1 MTQELTV
8 LVWAAVLGLV
18 MVLLPPVVDGA
29 TGGRRYFNWNAGTRD
44 KPFEVNPVAERLRR
58 AFRNFM
64 ETFVFFAVIV
74 IALSLADKSSA
85 HSVNGAWI
93 YLGARL
99 LYVPCYAF
107 GIKYVRSAVWAVS
120 LAGILMCLYT
130 LLT

>member
-8 LVWAAVLGLV
+8 LVYAAVLGLA
-18 MVLLPPVVDGA
+18 MVLLPPVVAGA
-29 TGGRRYFNWNAGTRD
+29 TGGLRYFNWNAGARD

-58 AFRNFM
+58 AFSNFM

-74 IALSLADKSSA
+74 IALAFSGRSSDL
-85 HSVNGAWI
+85 SVNGAWL
-93 YLGARL
+93 YLGARI

>member
-8 LVWAAVLGLV
+8 LVYAAVLGLA
-18 MVLLPPVVDGA
+18 MVLVPPVIAGA
-29 TGGRRYFNWNAGTRD
+29 TGGRRYFNWNAGARD

-58 AFRNFM
+58 AFSNFM
-64 ETFVFFAVIV
+64 ETFVLFAVIV
-74 IALSLADKSSA
+74 IALAFANKSSA
-85 HSVNGAWI
+85 HSVLGGWL
-93 YLGARL
+93 YFGARV

-107 GIKYVRSAVWAVS
+107 GIKYVRSVVWAVS

>member
-18 MVLLPPVVDGA
+18 MVLLPPAVAGA
-29 TGGRRYFNWNAGTRD
+29 TGGRRYFNWNAGARD
-44 KPFEVNPVAERLRR
+44 KPFEVNPAADRLRR
-58 AFRNFM
+58 AFSNFM

-74 IALSLADKSSA
+74 IALAFADKSSDL
-85 HSVNGAWI
+85 SVRGAWL
-93 YLGARL
+93 YLGARI

-107 GIKYVRSAVWAVS
+107 GIKYVRSAIWAAA